1 LGGHKVRISG
11 ADSGRGNRSANPAE
25 VTFVTTACVLRKST
39 VRQAHNGVY
48 AASRRAPARQE
59 ECMETLK
66 KIVTNQYF
74 PAAAVLTAVVL
85 FWTIAMF
92 GGLSLLNNNQPPMA
106 TLTWMLFV
114 YAAAVLTPLA
124 GVLAGVDLVRR
135 WRRNRMYA
143 LAMQDGTVKY
153 GTAENEA
160 TRDEAL
166 GDEALEHEQVRE
178 PARET
183 PAQPADPRAP
193 KQSAPKQPAQHRP
206 ATQQQPLKHP
216 VQQPAKQQPAQ
227 TKQRKKAA

>member
-1 LGGHKVRISG
+1 
-11 ADSGRGNRSANPAE
+11 
-25 VTFVTTACVLRKST
+25 
-39 VRQAHNGVY
+39 
-48 AASRRAPARQE
+48 
-59 ECMETLK
+59 METLK

-74 PAAAVLTAVVL
+74 PAAAVLTAVLL

-143 LAMQDGTVKY
+143 LAVKDGTVEY
-153 GTAENEA
+153 QPAE
-160 TRDEAL
+160 
-166 GDEALEHEQVRE
+166 QE
-178 PARET
+178 PAEQE
-183 PAQPADPRAP
+183 PAEPVAP
-193 KQSAPKQPAQHRP
+193 KQSAPRQPVQHRP
-206 ATQQQPLKHP
+206 STQQQPLKHP
-216 VQQPAKQQPAQ
+216 VQQQPAKQQPAQ